1 MNKRQFRQYM
11 LKGRGCCVQAVRA
24 DPERWRSEVL
34 WACGHEIAFDAQCEG
49 SRAWYVYQMIRCY
62 RDKSPFLNQLIAAMD
77 KSRSTGGWKTQYLG
91 EILVHFMLDGS
102 KEAEAALWQ
111 HYEALYAMLRKQKR
125 HSRRYF
131 FERDDFAALCQDL
144 GERREAMVKIAE
156 DIGRLY
162 REKTMYDGWCFD
174 WLYATNGKRIL
185 KTLEK
190 LGEKNENIAAYLR
203 ESRRT
208 EAEDLQQRQ
217 NRKPSAAVTGSRLK
231 QGSRE
236 EQLEYMNRYLAEKDL
251 QDRADALRVFVRCP
265 YPGDI
270 GPVAADMYGEDPNL
284 RFVAGLVLENLR
296 SPQVRQ
302 LALEKLDSDPETWF
316 PMLVRNYEER
326 DRDFVAEYV
335 KSMKTDHACTTAWHG
350 IQLDVLKM
358 LDHGLKAP
366 GELLLHIYET
376 TYCSNCRCEALRQL
390 GKRRMLTDRMLEE
403 ALYDS
408 QADVRAYAKRLLRSR
423 SRE

>member
-1 MNKRQFRQYM
+1 MTQKEFRQYM
-11 LKGRGCCVQAVRA
+11 LKGRGCCVQAVLA

-49 SRAWYVYQMIRCY
+49 SRAWYVYRMIECY
-62 RDKSPFLNQLIAAMD
+62 EDKTPFLQALISALD
-77 KSRSTGGWKTQYLG
+77 KARSRAGWKSLYLG
-91 EILVHFMLDGS
+91 EILIHFMLDGN

-111 HYEALYAMLRKQKR
+111 HYETLYAILRKQKR
-125 HSRRYF
+125 HPRRYF
-131 FERDDFAALCQDL
+131 FERDDFSALCVNL
-144 GERREAMVKIAE
+144 GQRREAMVRIAE

-162 REKTMYDGWCFD
+162 RENPIYDGWYFD

-190 LGEKNENIAAYLR
+190 KAKTSENIADYLR
-203 ESRRT
+203 ESQWV
-208 EAEDLQQRQ
+208 EEEDLRQRQ
-217 NRKPSAAVTGSRLK
+217 ERRPSAAVIGSRLK
-231 QGSRE
+231 KGTRE
-236 EQLEYMNRYLAEKDL
+236 EQLAYMEKYLGERDPEART
-251 QDRADALRVFVRCP
+251 QALRAFTRCP

-270 GPVAADMYGEDPNL
+270 SPVVADMESEDSNL
-284 RFVAGLVLENLR
+284 RFVATLVLENLR
-296 SPQVRQ
+296 GPQVRQ
-302 LALEKLDSDPETWF
+302 LALERLEADPETWF

-326 DRDFVAEYV
+326 DRDFVTEYV

-358 LDHGLKAP
+358 LDHGLKSP

-376 TYCSNCRCEALRQL
+376 TYCSNCRCDALRQL
-390 GKRRMLTDRMLEE
+390 GKRRLLTDRILEE

-408 QADVRAYAKRLLRSR
+408 QADVRTYAKRVLRRR
-423 SRE
+423 SKE